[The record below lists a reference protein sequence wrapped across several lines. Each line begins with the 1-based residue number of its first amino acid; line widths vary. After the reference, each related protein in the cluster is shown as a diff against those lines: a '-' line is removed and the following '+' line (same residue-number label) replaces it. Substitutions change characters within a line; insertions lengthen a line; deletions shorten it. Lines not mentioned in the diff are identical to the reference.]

1 MRYQVGENS
10 HRIGLGQL
18 RPSLPSA
25 LHLINYLALSL
36 ALSPVSGHY
45 ARSNSF
51 TGPYCNILEAS
62 YVVSTHPHIL
72 VGIIS

>member
-25 LHLINYLALSL
+25 QSHQLSRSIASALPGVR
-36 ALSPVSGHY
+36 ALREIQFLY
-45 ARSNSF
+45 R
-51 TGPYCNILEAS
+51 TIR
-62 YVVSTHPHIL
+62 
-72 VGIIS
+72 